1 MRKTDTNTSFGI
13 VLLYSQK
20 LIKTQRK
27 NLSFIVNISTNIRRY
42 CQFSLFLHS
51 LTLLKQKNT
60 TDSENLNAKNVYPPV
75 KDIPADRKE
84 RTVLIMNSEKMLGF
98 ATRQI
103 HVGKVKNAAG
113 SLCDPIY
120 QTSTFEFD
128 SVEQGGARFAGQE
141 DGYIYSRLG
150 NPTVATV
157 EAKVASL
164 EGGEAALCTASGM
177 GAISSALW
185 SSVVAGDEIIADE
198 TLYGCTYALLN
209 HGMAKFGVKV
219 TLTDLTN
226 IENLKNALS
235 DKTKVVYFE
244 TPCNPTLKILDI
256 ELIAKTAHEY
266 NPDIRVIVDNT
277 FCTPYVQR
285 PLSLGAN
292 VVVHSAT
299 KYLNGHGDV
308 IAGVIVSDAEFVT
321 QCRMFGL
328 KDMTGAV
335 MSPFNAFLMAR
346 GMKTLD
352 IRMERHCANAKKVA
366 EFLAAHPAV
375 DKVYYP
381 GLESFEGYEV
391 AKKQMRLPGGMIS
404 IELKADRAATAAALN
419 KLELCT
425 IAVSLGGA
433 ETLVEHAASMT
444 HSTYTPE
451 ELAASNISEGL
462 VRISIGLEDPEDVIA
477 DFKQAL
483 DTLL

>member
-1 MRKTDTNTSFGI
+1 
-13 VLLYSQK
+13 
-20 LIKTQRK
+20 
-27 NLSFIVNISTNIRRY
+27 
-42 CQFSLFLHS
+42 
-51 LTLLKQKNT
+51 
-60 TDSENLNAKNVYPPV
+60 
-75 KDIPADRKE
+75 
-84 RTVLIMNSEKMLGF
+84 MNSEKNLGF

-103 HVGKVKNAAG
+103 HIGKVKNAAG

-120 QTSTFEFD
+120 QTSTFEFET
-128 SVEQGGARFAGQE
+128 VEQGGARFAGQE

-150 NPTVATV
+150 NPTLAAV
-157 EAKVASL
+157 EAKMASL

-185 SSVVAGDEIIADE
+185 SAVVAGDEIVADE

-209 HGMAKFGVKV
+209 HGMSKFGVKV
-219 TLTDLTN
+219 TLTDLSD
-226 IENLKNALS
+226 IENLKKALT

-244 TPCNPTLKILDI
+244 TPCNPTLKLLDI
-256 ELIAKTAHEY
+256 ELIAKTAHDF
-266 NPDIRVIVDNT
+266 NPAIRVIVDNT
-277 FCTPYVQR
+277 FCTPYLQR

-308 IAGVIVSDAEFVT
+308 IAGVIVGDAEFLA

-366 EFLAAHPAV
+366 EFFVNHPAV
-375 DKVYYP
+375 EKVYYP
-381 GLESFEGYEV
+381 GLDSFEGHEI
-391 AKKQMRLPGGMIS
+391 AAKQMRMPGGMIS
-404 IELKADRAATAAALN
+404 IELKADKAATAAALN

-425 IAVSLGGA
+425 IAVSLGDA
-433 ETLVEHAASMT
+433 ETLVEHPATMT
-444 HSTYTPE
+444 HSTYTAD
-451 ELAASNISEGL
+451 ELKVAGISEGL
-462 VRISIGLEDPEDVIA
+462 VRVSVGLEDPEDIIA
-477 DFKQAL
+477 DFKAVL
-483 DTLL
+483 DTLV

>member
-1 MRKTDTNTSFGI
+1 MNT
-13 VLLYSQK
+13 
-20 LIKTQRK
+20 
-27 NLSFIVNISTNIRRY
+27 
-42 CQFSLFLHS
+42 
-51 LTLLKQKNT
+51 
-60 TDSENLNAKNVYPPV
+60 
-75 KDIPADRKE
+75 
-84 RTVLIMNSEKMLGF
+84 EKKMGF

-157 EAKVASL
+157 EAKMASL

-185 SSVVAGDEIIADE
+185 SAVVAGDEIIADE

-219 TLTDLTN
+219 TLTDLTK

-244 TPCNPTLKILDI
+244 TPCNPTLKLLDI

-266 NPDIRVIVDNT
+266 NPAIRVIVDNT

-366 EFLAAHPAV
+366 EFLASHPAV
-375 DKVYYP
+375 EKVYYP
-381 GLESFEGYEV
+381 GLESFEGHEI
-391 AKKQMRLPGGMIS
+391 AEKQMRLPGGMIS

-419 KLELCT
+419 KLEL
-425 IAVSLGGA
+425 
-433 ETLVEHAASMT
+433 
-444 HSTYTPE
+444 
-451 ELAASNISEGL
+451 
-462 VRISIGLEDPEDVIA
+462 
-477 DFKQAL
+477 
-483 DTLL
+483 